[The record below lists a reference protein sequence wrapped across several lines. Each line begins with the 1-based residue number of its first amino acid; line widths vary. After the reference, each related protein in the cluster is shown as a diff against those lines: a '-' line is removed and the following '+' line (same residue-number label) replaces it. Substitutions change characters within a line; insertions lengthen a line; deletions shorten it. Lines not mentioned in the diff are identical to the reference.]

1 MYRLLRLTGIRK
13 DSTVNTNNTLSIL
26 DSFSRELGKYQNV
39 TKAVTEI
46 TTHSMF
52 PSNVSLSVAGRQLKL
67 AQDGEIVLTL
77 NYHSTTDLM
86 ARIIEACTLIRC
98 KTPRE
103 HMLNR
108 MANEG

>member
-1 MYRLLRLTGIRK
+1 M
-13 DSTVNTNNTLSIL
+13 NANNTLAIL
-26 DSFSRELGKYQNV
+26 DSFNRELGKYQNV

-52 PSNVSLSVAGRQLKL
+52 PSDVNLSVVGRQLKL

-98 KTPRE
+98 KPPQE
-103 HMLNR
+103 R
-108 MANEG
+108 MMNEG

>member
-1 MYRLLRLTGIRK
+1 
-13 DSTVNTNNTLSIL
+13 VNINNTLSIL
-26 DSFSRELGKYQNV
+26 DSLGRELGKQGSI
-39 TKAVTEI
+39 TKAVTAI

-52 PSNVSLSVAGRQLKL
+52 PSDVNLSVASRQLKL
-67 AQDGEIVLTL
+67 TQDGESVLTL

>member
-1 MYRLLRLTGIRK
+1 MYHLLRLTGIRK
-13 DSTVNTNNTLSIL
+13 DSTVNINNTLSIL
-26 DSFSRELGKYQNV
+26 DSLGRELGKQGSI
-39 TKAVTEI
+39 TKAVTAI

-52 PSNVSLSVAGRQLKL
+52 PSDVNLSVASRQLKL
-67 AQDGEIVLTL
+67 TQDGESVLTL